1 MNIYQKTIRKLVSV
15 LPLVALVFISG
26 SVMAQDLE
34 SQVKQKQD
42 RAAEQESRTNL
53 KYLLGNILQKSK
65 ALQDTYG
72 DFSPYGAALFRD
84 GSVKYVWYA
93 KPGQVA
99 KHSDKI
105 IPLIW
110 QTLNSQ
116 VNTGQ
121 IAGVAVVYKFQKVSD
136 SAMYLG
142 VELEYQT
149 GFAESFAAEILNGP
163 DNKLIWGN
171 SNVAEAEPKL
181 FTLKEIDEPAD
192 VL

>member
-1 MNIYQKTIRKLVSV
+1 MCV
-15 LPLVALVFISG
+15 LALAITSG
-26 SVMAQDLE
+26 RVMAQDLE

-42 RAAEQESRTNL
+42 QAAAQESRTNL
-53 KYLLGNILQKSK
+53 KYLLGNVLQKSK

-93 KPGQVA
+93 KPGEVA
-99 KHSDKI
+99 KNSDKI

-121 IAGVAVVYKFQKVSD
+121 IAGVAVAYKFKKASD
-136 SAMYLG
+136 NQMYLG

-163 DNKLIWGN
+163 DNKLEWGN
-171 SNVAEAEPKL
+171 SNVAKAEPKL
-181 FTLKEIDEPAD
+181 FTLKDTDEQAE

>member
-1 MNIYQKTIRKLVSV
+1 
-15 LPLVALVFISG
+15 
-26 SVMAQDLE
+26 MAKDLE
-34 SQVKQKQD
+34 SQVTQQQAE
-42 RAAEQESRTNL
+42 AAEQESQTNL
-53 KYLLGNILQKSK
+53 KYLLANVLKKSK
-65 ALQDTYG
+65 SLEDSYG

-99 KHSDKI
+99 KNPDKI

-121 IAGVAVVYKFQKVSD
+121 IAGVAVAYKFKKIND
-136 SAMYLG
+136 EKMYLG

-163 DNKLIWGN
+163 DNKLEWGN
-171 SNVAEAEPKL
+171 SNVARAEPKL
-181 FTLKEIDEPAD
+181 FTLKEMGESAD
-192 VL
+192 LPLSK